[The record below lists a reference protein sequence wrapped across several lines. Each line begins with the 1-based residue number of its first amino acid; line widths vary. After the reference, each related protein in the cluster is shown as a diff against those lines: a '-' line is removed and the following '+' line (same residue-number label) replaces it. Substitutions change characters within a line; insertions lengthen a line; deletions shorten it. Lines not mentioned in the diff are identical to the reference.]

1 MEIASGTRYGM
12 LTVIGMERRERD
24 CRPMWRCLCDCGR
37 ETLASGNQ
45 IESRAFFRQTI
56 LAHQRV
62 SAFNHDLCFVIT
74 HRGPLQGPQVKKIAR
89 PTEVFL
95 ADWEGVVLVRDG
107 KVYNYDD

>member
-1 MEIASGTRYGM
+1 MEK
-12 LTVIGMERRERD
+12 TVTIEIESATD
-24 CRPMWRCLCDCGR
+24 SLKKIWRPVYRATIVSYRLKR
-37 ETLASGNQ
+37 AK

-74 HRGPLQGPQVKKIAR
+74 HRGPLQGPQVRKIAR

-107 KVYNYDD
+107 KVYGYED

>member
-1 MEIASGTRYGM
+1 MEKTITIELYPAVDILKRAW
-12 LTVIGMERRERD
+12 
-24 CRPMWRCLCDCGR
+24 RPIYRATIVSYRLKR
-37 ETLASGNQ
+37 AK

-62 SAFNHDLCFVIT
+62 SAFNHDLCFAIT

-107 KVYNYDD
+107 KVYGYDD

>member
-1 MEIASGTRYGM
+1 M
-12 LTVIGMERRERD
+12 MERELTIELYPALDTLKRIW
-24 CRPMWRCLCDCGR
+24 RPVYRATIVSYRLKR
-37 ETLASGNQ
+37 AK

-107 KVYNYDD
+107 KIYGYDD

>member
-1 MEIASGTRYGM
+1 MMEKTMAINYNPPSVSDLWRK
-12 LTVIGMERRERD
+12 VRRTTIVAYRLN
-24 CRPMWRCLCDCGR
+24 RIK
-37 ETLASGNQ
+37 

-62 SAFNHDLCFVIT
+62 SRFNHDLCFVIT
-74 HRGPLQGPQVKKIAR
+74 HRGPLGGPQIKKIAR

-107 KVYNYDD
+107 KVYGYDD

>member
-1 MEIASGTRYGM
+1 MAISYNPPSVSDLWRK
-12 LTVIGMERRERD
+12 VRRATIVSYRLK
-24 CRPMWRCLCDCGR
+24 R
-37 ETLASGNQ
+37 AK

-74 HRGPLQGPQVKKIAR
+74 SRGPLGGPQVKKTAR

-95 ADWEGVVLVRDG
+95 ADWDGVVLVRDG
-107 KVYNYDD
+107 KVYGYED

>member
-1 MEIASGTRYGM
+1 MMEKTITIELYPAMDILKRAW
-12 LTVIGMERRERD
+12 
-24 CRPMWRCLCDCGR
+24 RPIYRATIVSHRLKR
-37 ETLASGNQ
+37 IK
-45 IESRAFFRQTI
+45 IESRAFFRQTV

-62 SAFNHDLCFVIT
+62 SRFNHDLCFVIT
-74 HRGPLQGPQVKKIAR
+74 RRGPLQGPQVRKIAR

>member
-1 MEIASGTRYGM
+1 MEK
-12 LTVIGMERRERD
+12 TVTIEIDSATALDTLKRIW
-24 CRPMWRCLCDCGR
+24 RPVYRATIVSYRLKR
-37 ETLASGNQ
+37 AK

-74 HRGPLQGPQVKKIAR
+74 HRGPLQGPQVKRIAR

-95 ADWEGVVLVRDG
+95 ADWDGVVLVRDG
-107 KVYNYDD
+107 KVYGYDD

>member
-1 MEIASGTRYGM
+1 
-12 LTVIGMERRERD
+12 MERELTIELYPAVD
-24 CRPMWRCLCDCGR
+24 LLKKVWRPVYRATIVSYRLKR
-37 ETLASGNQ
+37 AK

-74 HRGPLQGPQVKKIAR
+74 HRDPLQGPLVKKIAR

-95 ADWEGVVLVRDG
+95 ADWDGVVLVRDG
-107 KVYNYDD
+107 KVYGYDD